1 MSRGSRHYSL
11 ALVCAV
17 LALACL
23 SGCASVTDEPSL
35 VVSAP
40 TLDFGTRATELP
52 LMVGLSG
59 DRTGQMHWRVTG
71 VPTWASV
78 SPTAGSGS
86 AVLNV
91 TVVRSGCGSG
101 DHDADIVIE
110 GPGPARTVH
119 LHMFVGGG

>member
-1 MSRGSRHYSL
+1 MRLASRHHSL
-11 ALVCAV
+11 ALLCGAV
-17 LALACL
+17 ALAGL
-23 SGCASVTDEPSL
+23 SGCASVTDQPSL

-40 TLDFGTRATELP
+40 ALDFGMRTTELP

-59 DRTGQMHWRVTG
+59 DRSTQMQWRVTG

-78 SPTAGSGS
+78 SPTAGAGS
-86 AVLNV
+86 AVLEV
-91 TVVRSGCGSG
+91 SVVRSGCGSG